1 MQKPEDLKNLLDLPE
16 FKEIHDYY
24 TSYDCL
30 WNYNSQVN
38 QFSNNNFY
46 FTQMLFE
53 KGNWFSDHAEK
64 HVTYILKALSKHLDS
79 PLELLRSKANL
90 FVNRNKHY
98 RCGYHVDMLDTDD
111 YYTIVYNINTSN
123 GGTEIKD
130 GQFYKGNE
138 NCGVL
143 FYGNTEHQ
151 SITQTDTYT
160 RLNINVNFR
169 MHTK

>member
-1 MQKPEDLKNLLDLPE
+1 MQQPENIINLLDLPE

-24 TSYDCL
+24 TSYECL
-30 WNYNSQVN
+30 WNYNGQVN
-38 QFSNNNFY
+38 QFANNNFY
-46 FTQMLFE
+46 FTQMLFDE
-53 KGNWFSDHAEK
+53 HNNWFSDHAER
-64 HVTYILKALSKHLDS
+64 HVTYILKSLSKHLDS
-79 PLELLRSKANL
+79 NLELLRSKANL

-98 RCGYHVDMLDTDD
+98 GCGYHVDMLDLDD
-111 YYTIVYNINTSN
+111 YYTIVYNINKNN
-123 GGTEIKD
+123 GGTEFKN
-130 GQFYKGNE
+130 GEFYKSDE

-169 MHTK
+169 KSK